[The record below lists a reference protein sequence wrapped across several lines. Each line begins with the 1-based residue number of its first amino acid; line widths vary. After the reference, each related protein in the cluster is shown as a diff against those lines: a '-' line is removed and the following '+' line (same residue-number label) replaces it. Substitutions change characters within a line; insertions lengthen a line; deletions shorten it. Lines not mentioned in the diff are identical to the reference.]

1 MKPINLQ
8 ITVTLD
14 EDILTDLI
22 RRAVISATGI
32 DPEREARVRASQ
44 HANFG
49 GQKPP
54 EDKGLLIDTRQAA
67 KLLKVS
73 ARTLWQM
80 ENDGRMPAAI
90 RIGGRAVRWSHEE
103 LQAWVNA
110 GCPERSEWK
119 WPK

>member
-1 MKPINLQ
+1 MKPISMQ
-8 ITVTLD
+8 ITVPLD
-14 EDILTDLI
+14 EDILTELL

-32 DPEREARVRASQ
+32 DPQREARVRASQ

-67 KLLKVS
+67 KLLKIS
-73 ARTLWQM
+73 ARTIFQM
-80 ENDGRMPAAI
+80 EKDGRMPAAI
-90 RIGGRAVRWSHEE
+90 RIGGRAVRWSYEE
-103 LQAWVNA
+103 LQAWANA

>member
-14 EDILTDLI
+14 EDTLTDLI
-22 RRAVISATGI
+22 RRAVISAMGI
-32 DPEREARVRASQ
+32 DPQREARVRASQ

-67 KLLKVS
+67 KLLKIS
-73 ARTLWQM
+73 ARTIFQM
-80 ENDGRMPAAI
+80 EKDGRMPAAI
-90 RIGGRAVRWSHEE
+90 RIGDRAVRWSYME
-103 LQAWVNA
+103 LQEWVNA
-110 GCPERSEWK
+110 GCPERKDWK

>member
-1 MKPINLQ
+1 MKPITMQ
-8 ITVTLD
+8 ITITLD

-32 DPEREARVRASQ
+32 DPQREARLRASQ

-49 GQKPP
+49 GQKPS
-54 EDKGLLIDTRQAA
+54 EDKGLLIDTKQVA
-67 KLLKVS
+67 KFLKVS
-73 ARTLWQM
+73 ARTIYQM
-80 ENDGRMPAAI
+80 DKDGRMPAAI
-90 RIGGRAVRWSHEE
+90 RIWGRNVRWNFEE